1 MPAIQ
6 PDGGFSLLQQ
16 QIKTAF
22 DNAITAAGGTPG
34 PSTAAINAALATEIS
49 TAIST
54 FVKAAIVNVNVVAA
68 SPTGPVSGI
77 GTG

>member
-6 PDGGFSLLQQ
+6 PDGGFAALQQ
-16 QIKTAF
+16 QIKAAF
-22 DNAITAAGGTPG
+22 DNSIKLSGAPPG
-34 PSTAAINAALATEIS
+34 PKTEAINAALAAEIA

-68 SPTGPVSGI
+68 SPSGPVSGI